1 MDESYRETSSLTD
14 RYQTT
19 VPTAIRKALNVGKRD
34 KLEYVVR
41 RDGTVLLRRAER
53 LRHEDKALEGFLALI
68 ERDIAQ
74 NPQNL
79 VPLSARL
86 QKRLDALVGDV
97 AVNLG
102 KKLRAK
108 R

>member
-1 MDESYRETSSLTD
+1 MDDSHRETSSLTD

-34 KLEYVVR
+34 KLEYVVCK
-41 RDGTVLLRRAER
+41 DGTVLLRRADKA
-53 LRHEDKALEGFLALI
+53 RHEDQALAGFLDLI

-74 NPQNL
+74 NPQRL
-79 VPLSARL
+79 APLSM
-86 QKRLDALVGDV
+86 QVKRRIDALVGDV
-97 AVNLG
+97 AVDLD
-102 KKLRAK
+102 KKLRTK